1 MSVEFS
7 GRHMPALFAALTTS
21 IGGFWPLFSPAG
33 ALLEFGFPARV
44 ANAPAAHPVMMVNG
58 ARTTV
63 LGVIMF
69 VLYFRGMLEE
79 CDILL
84 TLMGGYLGL
93 VDSYVCWR
101 QGNPGKAV
109 FRLVT
114 SLGLGA
120 WGFFGQTSGARISW

>member
-7 GRHMPALFAALTTS
+7 GRHMPALFAATTTS
-21 IGGFWPLFSPAG
+21 IGGFWPLFAPAG
-33 ALLEFGFPARV
+33 AMREFGFPEHVARS
-44 ANAPAAHPVMMVNG
+44 PAAQPVMAING

-63 LGVIMF
+63 LGIIMLI
-69 VLYFRGMLEE
+69 LYFRGMLEE

-84 TLMGGYLGL
+84 ALMGGYLGL
-93 VDSYVCWR
+93 VDSCVCWR

-109 FRLVT
+109 FRLMT

-120 WGFFGQTSGARISW
+120 WGFFGQTSGAAISW